1 MWIDIYSEAVS
12 STQSWFLVGMSA
24 CSSPFWRW
32 GWVKE
37 ISHDFRVQILLSAW
51 EVRCLSVFMATV
63 WCMDLNKR
71 ESLDMARR
79 FSSGFQPSLVIMVET
94 LLVLL
99 ESLQTNL
106 AALRCTASNLFLW
119 SCLYGS
125 PHRGAVFQ
133 FRTHQ
138 GFVCC
143 FLHFLG
149 TAVQVSA

>member
-1 MWIDIYSEAVS
+1 MWIDVYSEAVS

-24 CSSPFWRW
+24 CSQSFLTV

-71 ESLDMARR
+71 ESLDTARR
-79 FSSGFQPSLVIMVET
+79 FSSGFQPSLVIMVKT

-106 AALRCTASNLFLW
+106 AAMRCTASNLFLW

-125 PHRGAVFQ
+125 HTEAQYSNFG
-133 FRTHQ
+133 RTK
-138 GFVCC
+138 VLYAR